1 MKADWKKA
9 FRPGNDH
16 SSNDGSEVMT
26 AVALDTAGPVAPT
39 SSTRLI
45 ILRRLAGDRMVI
57 VALGIIMIVVGFCYF
72 GPLFWHLSPD
82 ATDPLSL
89 VAAPSLHHPLG
100 TDDVGRDVLARLMVG
115 GRISLQVGIIAGLL
129 GTVIGV
135 AYGSV
140 AGYFGGIVDAVMM
153 RIVDAV
159 ISIPVLVLLILL
171 SAVIR
176 PNQVLL
182 IMVIA
187 LTSWLIPARLIRAEA
202 ISLKHREY
210 VLASRVMG
218 ARSTRTIVS
227 HILPNAV
234 GTIVVNATFQ
244 IADAIL
250 LIAYLSFLGL
260 GIPPPA
266 ATWGGMLSEGMTFLY
281 QDPWWLIYLP
291 GVSIVLVVVSFNY
304 LGDALRDAF
313 DQRTTH
319 GR

>member
-1 MKADWKKA
+1 MKADWRKA
-9 FRPGNDH
+9 FRAENDD
-16 SSNDGSEVMT
+16 SPSDGSKSMK
-26 AVALDTAGPVAPT
+26 AIALDTAGPVAPT

-45 ILRRLAGDRMVI
+45 ILRRLAGDRMAI
-57 VALGIIMIVVGFCYF
+57 VAVGIIMIIVGFCYF

-140 AGYFGGIVDAVMM
+140 AGYVGGIVDAAMM

-182 IMVIA
+182 IVVIA

-202 ISLKHREY
+202 LSLKHREY

-313 DQRTTH
+313 DQRTQH